1 MWYSQYGRLW
11 SGPWFVTGEVMTIT
25 AGIIDLDNLP
35 AGRLTMGDFA
45 HGRVD
50 VADR

>member
-11 SGPWFVTGEVMTIT
+11 SGPWFVNGEVTTIA
-25 AGIIDLDNLP
+25 AGIIGLDNVP
-35 AGRLTMGDFA
+35 AGWLTMGDYA
-45 HGRVD
+45 NGRVD